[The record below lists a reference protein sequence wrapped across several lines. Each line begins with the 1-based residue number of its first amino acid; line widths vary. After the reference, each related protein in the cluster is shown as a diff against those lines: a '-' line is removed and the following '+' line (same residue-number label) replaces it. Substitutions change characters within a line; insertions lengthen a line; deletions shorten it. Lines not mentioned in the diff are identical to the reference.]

1 MAELYL
7 MLKQAHMLFAAVSL
21 VSFLVR
27 SGLKFAGSSLLNKK
41 PVKVLPHVNDSLL
54 LACGVALAVI
64 AGYNPLVQHWLLAKL
79 VLLVVYIGSGL
90 YVMKWSRNNTARA
103 VGVLAAL
110 LCFMGM
116 GFLAAV
122 KPF

>member
-7 MLKQAHMLFAAVSL
+7 IIKQAHMLFAAVSL
-21 VSFLVR
+21 VSFLAR

-41 PVKVLPHVNDSLL
+41 PVKVLPHINDSLL
-54 LACGVALAVI
+54 LVCGVALAVI
-64 AGYNPLVQHWLLAKL
+64 AGINPLIQHWLLAKL
-79 VLLVVYIGSGL
+79 VLLVAYIACGL

-103 VGVLAAL
+103 GGVLVAL

>member
-1 MAELYL
+1 MSELYP
-7 MLKQAHMLFAAVSL
+7 MIKQWHMFFAAVSL
-21 VSFLVR
+21 LSFLVR

-41 PVKVLPHVNDSLL
+41 PVKILPHINDSLL
-54 LACGVALAVI
+54 LLCGVALAVI

-79 VLLVVYIGSGL
+79 VLLVMYIGCGL
-90 YVMKWSRNNTARA
+90 YVMKWSRGNAQRA
-103 VGVLAAL
+103 GGVLMAL

-116 GFLAAV
+116 GFLAVA